1 MRQLRRLGRESELSR
16 HLNTLALCLALA
28 TAGTAYA
35 QVSPEEHAKH
45 HPGGAGAPGMA
56 GPGMATNALGMGGMG
71 GMMGGGMGGPGGMGE
86 MMGGMMEKMGAPKP
100 TDLYP
105 SLMSLPDLPLEKRAE
120 IQQQAHQRMQSGTS
134 LMGQGLDELARSA
147 PTDNYA
153 VMQDAVAKLREGI
166 SQFDSGLAAHRA
178 LAEGKAPRNVA
189 LQWFKREMNLL
200 PPSAGVAEK
209 RLGGP
214 AFHLTVIAI
223 LGAFA
228 AVMIW
233 MYFHKMRRASEL
245 LKSLAGAGVAAS
257 PAQSAPPVKE
267 RESAPAASARP
278 ETQSKPAGTAAA
290 PVPAVP
296 PKFPAMRS
304 RTEPVEKWT
313 GKLRVCRVFEETPEV
328 KTFRLA
334 AEQDVALPFT
344 YFPGQ
349 FLTLTVNIG
358 GKPVKRSYTI
368 ASTPTQLHYCAIT
381 VKREENGAV
390 SRYLND
396 SVKEGDL
403 LEVAGPNGKFTF
415 TGTEADSIVLIGGGV
430 GITPL
435 MSVVRYLTDMGWH
448 GEIFLLYCCRST
460 RDFIFREELEQLQER
475 HPNLSVFVTMT
486 RPAGAVWMGL
496 KGRFTAEI
504 IGHLV
509 PDVARRRIH
518 VCGPGTM
525 MAGVLDML
533 KALKVPD
540 EQVKTEAFGPAK
552 KPGAPAQAALPN
564 ANAQKASKPEAES
577 TAPPEVAA
585 ATVAFKK
592 SGKSAPMT
600 PDQTV
605 LDVADA
611 AGVEIDNSCRSGQC
625 GLCKVKL
632 LSGNVTMD
640 CDDSLSD
647 DDKQHGLIL
656 ACQARASENIEVE
669 A

>member
-1 MRQLRRLGRESELSR
+1 MRQLRRMGRESELSR
-16 HLNTLALCLALA
+16 QLNTLALCLALA

-56 GPGMATNALGMGGMG
+56 GPGMATNAPGMG

-134 LMGQGLDELARSA
+134 LMGQGLDELSRSA
-147 PTDNYA
+147 ATDNYA
-153 VMQDAVAKLREGI
+153 AMQEAVAKLREGI

-200 PPSAGVAEK
+200 PSSAGVAEK

-214 AFHLTVIAI
+214 AFHLAVIAI

-228 AVMIW
+228 VVMIW
-233 MYFHKMRRASEL
+233 MYFHKMRRASAL

-257 PAQSAPPVKE
+257 PAQSAPPIKE

-278 ETQSKPAGTAAA
+278 ETQSKPAS
-290 PVPAVP
+290 PPSVRVPAVQ
-296 PKFPAMRS
+296 PKFPAMKS

-313 GKLRVCRVFEETPEV
+313 GKLRVCRIFQETPEV

-334 AEQDVALPFT
+334 AEHDMALPFT

-349 FLTLTVNIG
+349 FLTLTVIID

-381 VKREENGAV
+381 VKREENGTV
-390 SRYLND
+390 SRFLND
-396 SVKEGDL
+396 NVKEGDL
-403 LEVAGPNGKFTF
+403 LEVAAPNGKFTF

-448 GEIFLLYCCRST
+448 GEIFLLYCCRTT

-475 HPNLSVFVTMT
+475 HPNLSVFATMT
-486 RPAGAVWMGL
+486 RAAGTVWMGL
-496 KGRFTAEI
+496 KGRFNAEI

-509 PDVARRRIH
+509 PDVAKRRIH
-518 VCGPGTM
+518 VCGPSTM
-525 MAGVLDML
+525 MAAVVDML

-540 EQVKTEAFGPAK
+540 ELVKTEAFGPAK
-552 KPGAPAQAALPN
+552 KPGAPAPAAPPK
-564 ANAQKASKPEAES
+564 ADAQKASEPAAES
-577 TAPPEVAA
+577 TATPQVAA

-611 AGVEIDNSCRSGQC
+611 TGVEIDNSCRSGQC

-647 DDKQHGLIL
+647 DDKQQGLIL